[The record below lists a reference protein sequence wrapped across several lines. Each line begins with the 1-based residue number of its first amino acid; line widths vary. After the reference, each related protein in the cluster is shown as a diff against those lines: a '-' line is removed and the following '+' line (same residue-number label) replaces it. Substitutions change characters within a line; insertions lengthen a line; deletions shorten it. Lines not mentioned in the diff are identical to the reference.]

1 MFLSIFF
8 DACSQNVNIKS
19 EKRNK
24 FDACSQNVNIKS
36 EKRNIN
42 SFTNNLDKK
51 YFELSSFEKYQT
63 FNELKME
70 GMGKVALNPFVYV
83 RKKNDTIYVIA
94 SNDTTTIKKYFLCNH
109 KWCSYEEYEL
119 WKRNTPITKSGQE
132 NPART
137 YYRMFFNDSIA
148 ELRYCYMGE
157 TITNDFYLKTADQ
170 CIWITQWIPVVDNVQ
185 NKECIYDEM
194 THIVDLLNCKKDSV
208 TYFIKRKGIIQPHIY
223 YYNLK
228 ESTASYIYECVS
240 RNEILY
246 FNKNSLGLFGI
257 QPGLEK
263 YDRHRSILP

>member
-1 MFLSIFF
+1 
-8 DACSQNVNIKS
+8 
-19 EKRNK
+19 
-24 FDACSQNVNIKS
+24 
-36 EKRNIN
+36 
-42 SFTNNLDKK
+42 
-51 YFELSSFEKYQT
+51 
-63 FNELKME
+63 
-70 GMGKVALNPFVYV
+70 
-83 RKKNDTIYVIA
+83 
-94 SNDTTTIKKYFLCNH
+94 
-109 KWCSYEEYEL
+109 
-119 WKRNTPITKSGQE
+119 
-132 NPART
+132 
-137 YYRMFFNDSIA
+137 
-148 ELRYCYMGE
+148 MGE

-240 RNEILY
+240 RNDILY